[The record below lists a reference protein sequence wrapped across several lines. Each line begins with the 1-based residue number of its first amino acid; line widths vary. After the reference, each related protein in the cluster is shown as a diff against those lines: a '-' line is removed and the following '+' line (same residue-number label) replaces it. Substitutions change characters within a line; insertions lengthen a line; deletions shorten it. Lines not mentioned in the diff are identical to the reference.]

1 MENVVRSLYTIV
13 YIVPFRRQAAGHATG
28 WSWRLRKSRKGVSM
42 LLADLDLTS
51 CLRRPLCQRY
61 VLCVADAVVVRWRH
75 AAGVRER
82 ELHWLFGWLADG
94 ECEPLGAWM
103 GPQSLRQMRADL
115 KDRGVL
121 RISHVARLH
130 DALPQSEGAACSIE
144 MAFPGAMT
152 SPRPALWPAAQA
164 VADDVRQRLA
174 RAVRRHGSFENDAV
188 ALDFVAGALQR
199 AERRLDRE
207 RRIAKE
213 RPRLDSGARMA
224 PPASADATTRASWGQ
239 E

>member
-1 MENVVRSLYTIV
+1 MENAGRSLYTIV
-13 YIVPFRRQAAGHATG
+13 YILTFRSTTCGPCHWLELAPAQ
-28 WSWRLRKSRKGVSM
+28 SRKAVAM
-42 LLADLDLTS
+42 MLADLDLTS
-51 CLRRPLCQRY
+51 CLSSPLCQHY
-61 VLCVADAVVVRWRH
+61 VLCIADAVVVRWRD
-75 AAGVRER
+75 AGVVRER
-82 ELHWLFGWLADG
+82 EVHWLFGWLADG

-115 KDRGVL
+115 KDRGVV
-121 RISHVARLH
+121 RISHVARLR

-144 MAFPGAMT
+144 MVFPGAMT
-152 SPRPALWPAAQA
+152 SPRPRVWPVAEA
-164 VADDVRQRLA
+164 VADDVRHRLA
-174 RAVRRHGSFENDAV
+174 RAIRRHGHFENEPA

-224 PPASADATTRASWGQ
+224 PPASEGAMTHASWGQ

>member
-1 MENVVRSLYTIV
+1 M
-13 YIVPFRRQAAGHATG
+13 
-28 WSWRLRKSRKGVSM
+28 M
-42 LLADLDLTS
+42 LADLELTS
-51 CLRRPLCQRY
+51 GLSRPLCRRY
-61 VLCVADAVVVRWRH
+61 VLCIADAVVVRWRH
-75 AAGVRER
+75 AGHFRER

-103 GPQSLRQMRADL
+103 GPQALRQMRAEL
-115 KDRGVL
+115 KDRGVQSV
-121 RISHVARLH
+121 RHVALLH
-130 DALPQSEGAACSIE
+130 DALPESEGAACAIE
-144 MAFPGAMT
+144 LAFPGAMT
-152 SPRPALWPAAQA
+152 SSRPPLWPVAEAMA
-164 VADDVRQRLA
+164 VDIRQRLG
-174 RAVRRHGSFENDAV
+174 RAVRRHGSFANETA

-224 PPASADATTRASWGQ
+224 PAASEDATTRASWGQ